1 MFFSKKSV
9 FDLKDHL
16 ISVQGPLKTVSFD
29 AEFFSLSESIINVET
44 SDLNPRVMCTSKS
57 NKKTGE
63 PS

>member
-1 MFFSKKSV
+1 MIFSVNVHRFHQDLVRGSYSSDATGYVSV
-9 FDLKDHL
+9 IK
-16 ISVQGPLKTVSFD
+16 I
-29 AEFFSLSESIINVET
+29 EINVET